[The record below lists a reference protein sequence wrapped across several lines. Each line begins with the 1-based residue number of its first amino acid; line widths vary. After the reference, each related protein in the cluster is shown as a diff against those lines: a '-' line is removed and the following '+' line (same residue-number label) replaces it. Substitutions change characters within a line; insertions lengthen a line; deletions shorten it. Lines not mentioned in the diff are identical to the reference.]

1 MINILVT
8 GSNGQLGNELRKL
21 QSVST
26 DFHFVFTDI
35 AELDITN
42 PDAIEATMK
51 ADDIKVIINCAA
63 YTAVDKAEA
72 DTQAAY
78 RINAAA
84 PGYLAA
90 AAFKFNA
97 LLVHI
102 STDYVFSGEG
112 FRPYTENIPCDPRS
126 TYGMSKLKGELA
138 VIDSGCRYVI
148 IRTSWLYS
156 AFGNNFIK
164 TVRKYGRERGHL
176 NMIYDQIGT
185 PTHAA
190 DLAKTILAI
199 IPECRER
206 ESKIYHYSNEGVC
219 SWYDFAL
226 EILSLSGITCSVDP
240 INTEEY
246 PLPAVRPF
254 YSVLN
259 KGKIKHDFGITIPH
273 WKDSLAQC
281 LKELEQIE
289 TTDIKLSNNGN

>member
-21 QSVST
+21 ESVSP
-26 DFHFVFTDI
+26 DFNFVFTDI
-35 AELDITN
+35 AELDITS
-42 PDAIEATMK
+42 PDAIETMMK
-51 ADDIKVIINCAA
+51 AENIAVIINCAA
-63 YTAVDKAEA
+63 YTAVDKAE
-72 DTQAAY
+72 TETELAY

-84 PGYLAA
+84 PGYLAD
-90 AAFKFNA
+90 AAFKFDA

-112 FRPYTENIPCDPRS
+112 FRPYTENFPSDPRS
-126 TYGMSKLKGELA
+126 TYGTSKLKGEFA
-138 VIDSGCRYVI
+138 VIDSGCRHII

-190 DLAKTILAI
+190 DLAQTILTI
-199 IPECRER
+199 IPHCNDNK
-206 ESKIYHYSNEGVC
+206 SNIYHFSNEGVC

-226 EILSLSGITCSVDP
+226 EILSQSGITCSVTP
-240 INTEEY
+240 INTEDY
-246 PLPAVRPF
+246 PSLAIRPF

-259 KGKIKHDFGITIPH
+259 KSKIKHDFGITIPH
-273 WKDSLAQC
+273 WKESLTRC
-281 LKELEQIE
+281 LKELALIE
-289 TTDIKLSNNGN
+289 STSI

>member
-21 QSVST
+21 KADHP
-26 DFHFVFTDI
+26 DFNFIFTDI

-42 PDAIEATMK
+42 PGAIESFIK
-51 ADDIKVIINCAA
+51 AENISVIINCAA
-63 YTAVDKAEA
+63 YTAVDKAES
-72 DTQAAY
+72 DTAAAY
-78 RINAAA
+78 RINAEA
-84 PGYLAA
+84 PGHLAA

-112 FRPYTENIPCDPRS
+112 FRPYAENNPCNPKS
-126 TYGMSKLKGELA
+126 IYGKSKLNGELG
-138 VIDSGCRYVI
+138 VIASGCKYII
-148 IRTSWLYS
+148 IRTAWLYS
-156 AFGNNFIK
+156 AFGHNFIK

-190 DLAKTILAI
+190 DLASAILAI
-199 IPECRER
+199 IPQCHDRQ
-206 ESKIYHYSNEGVC
+206 SDIYHFTDEGVC

-226 EILSLSGITCSVDP
+226 EILSQSGINCTVSP
-240 INTEEY
+240 ISTEEY
-246 PLPAVRPF
+246 PSPAARPF

-259 KGKIKHDFGITIPH
+259 KAKIKRDFNITIPH
-273 WKDSLAQC
+273 WKESLSRC

-289 TTDIKLSNNGN
+289 SIDI

>member
-21 QSVST
+21 ASVT
-26 DFHFVFTDI
+26 PDFNFVFTDI

-42 PDAIEATMK
+42 PGAIEAIM
-51 ADDIKVIINCAA
+51 IKENISVIINCAA
-63 YTAVDKAEA
+63 YTAVDKAES
-72 DTQAAY
+72 DEVLAY
-78 RINAAA
+78 RINADA
-84 PGYLAA
+84 PGNLAA
-90 AAFKFNA
+90 AALRFDA

-112 FRPYTENIPCDPRS
+112 FRPYTENISCDPRS
-126 TYGMSKLKGELA
+126 TYGMSKLKGEIA
-138 VIDSGCRYVI
+138 VIDSGCRHII

-190 DLAKTILAI
+190 DLAAAILAI
-199 IPECRER
+199 IPQCENHQRE
-206 ESKIYHYSNEGVC
+206 IYHYSNEGVC

-226 EILSLSGITCSVDP
+226 EILDQSGIKCTVAP
-240 INTEEY
+240 ITTFEY
-246 PLPAVRPF
+246 PLPATRPF

-259 KGKIKHDFGITIPH
+259 KAKIKNDFNIKIPH
-273 WKDSLAQC
+273 WKESFTRC

-289 TTDIKLSNNGN
+289 RTAI

>member
-21 QSVST
+21 ALAAT
-26 DFHFVFTDI
+26 DFNFVFTDI

-42 PDAIEATMK
+42 PEAIEAIMK
-51 ADDIKVIINCAA
+51 SEKISVIINCAA
-63 YTAVDKAEA
+63 YTAVDKAET
-72 DTQAAY
+72 DTVLAY
-78 RINAAA
+78 LINAQA

-90 AAFKFNA
+90 AAFRFNA

-112 FRPYTENIPCDPRS
+112 FRPYTENISCDPRS
-126 TYGMSKLKGELA
+126 TYGMSKLKGEIA
-138 VIDSGCRYVI
+138 VIDSGCRHII

-190 DLAKTILAI
+190 DLAGAILAI
-199 IPECRER
+199 IPQCDNRK
-206 ESKIYHYSNEGVC
+206 SDIYHFSNEGVC

-226 EILSLSGITCSVDP
+226 EILDQSGIKCTVAP
-240 INTEEY
+240 ITTYEY

-259 KGKIKHDFGITIPH
+259 KGKIKKDFNIIIPH
-273 WKDSLAQC
+273 WKESLTRC

-289 TTDIKLSNNGN
+289 RTAI

>member
-21 QSVST
+21 ASAAT
-26 DFHFVFTDI
+26 DFNFIFTDI

-42 PDAIEATMK
+42 PEAIEALMMSEK
-51 ADDIKVIINCAA
+51 ISVIINCAA
-63 YTAVDKAEA
+63 YTAVDKAE
-72 DTQAAY
+72 TETVLAY
-78 RINAAA
+78 RINAEA

-90 AAFKFNA
+90 AAFRFNA
-97 LLVHI
+97 LLVHV

-112 FRPYTENIPCDPRS
+112 FRPYTENISCDPRS
-126 TYGMSKLKGELA
+126 TYGSSKLKGEIA
-138 VIDSGCRYVI
+138 VIDSGCRHII

-190 DLAKTILAI
+190 DLAETILTI
-199 IPECRER
+199 IPQCNDRNSE
-206 ESKIYHYSNEGVC
+206 IYHYSNEGVC

-226 EILSLSGITCSVDP
+226 EILDQSGIKCTVAP
-240 INTEEY
+240 ITTFEY
-246 PLPAVRPF
+246 PLPAVRPY

-259 KGKIKHDFGITIPH
+259 KGKIKKDFNIKIPH
-273 WKDSLAQC
+273 WKESLTRC

-289 TTDIKLSNNGN
+289 RTTI

>member
-26 DFHFVFTDI
+26 DYSFVFTDI

-42 PDAIEATMK
+42 PEAIETIMK
-51 ADDIKVIINCAA
+51 AVNIAIIINCAA

-72 DTQAAY
+72 DSGMAY
-78 RINAAA
+78 RINADA

-97 LLVHI
+97 LLVHV

-112 FRPYTENIPCDPRS
+112 FRPYTENQPTDPRS
-126 TYGMSKLKGELA
+126 IYGMSKLKGEMA
-138 VIDSGCRYVI
+138 VIKSGCRHII

-190 DLAKTILAI
+190 DLAQTIMAI
-199 IPECRER
+199 IPQCNEPKN
-206 ESKIYHYSNEGVC
+206 SIYHYSNEGVC

-226 EILSLSGITCSVDP
+226 EILDQSGIKCTVAP

-259 KGKIKHDFGITIPH
+259 KGKIKKEFNITIPH
-273 WKDSLAQC
+273 WKESLTRC
-281 LKELEQIE
+281 LEELEQIE
-289 TTDIKLSNNGN
+289 KTVL

>member
-21 QSVST
+21 QSASP
-26 DFHFVFTDI
+26 DYNFVFTDI

-42 PDAIEATMK
+42 PIAIEALMMTENI
-51 ADDIKVIINCAA
+51 AVIINCAA
-63 YTAVDKAEA
+63 YTAVDKAETDSA
-72 DTQAAY
+72 TAY
-78 RINAAA
+78 RINSDA

-97 LLVHI
+97 LLVHV

-112 FRPYTENIPCDPRS
+112 FRPYTENQPCDPRS
-126 TYGMSKLKGELA
+126 IYGTSKLKGEMA
-138 VIDSGCRYVI
+138 VINSGCRHII

-190 DLAKTILAI
+190 DLAQTIMAI
-199 IPECRER
+199 IPQCNDPK
-206 ESKIYHYSNEGVC
+206 SNLYHYSNEGVC
-219 SWYDFAL
+219 SWYDFAI
-226 EILSLSGITCSVDP
+226 EILDQSGISCTVSP

-246 PLPAVRPF
+246 PLPATRPF

-259 KGKIKHDFGITIPH
+259 KTKIKKDFNITIPH
-273 WKDSLAQC
+273 WKESLTRC

-289 TTDIKLSNNGN
+289 STAL

>member
-21 QSVST
+21 VKVSK
-26 DFHFVFTDI
+26 DYNFVFTDI

-42 PDAIEATMK
+42 PEAIEALMQ
-51 ADDIKVIINCAA
+51 AENIAVIINCAA
-63 YTAVDKAEA
+63 YTAVDKAE
-72 DTQAAY
+72 TETVAAY
-78 RINAAA
+78 RINRDA

-90 AAFKFNA
+90 AALQFNA
-97 LLVHI
+97 LLVHV

-112 FRPYTENIPCDPRS
+112 FRPYTENTSTDPRS
-126 TYGMSKLKGELA
+126 TYGTSKLKGEMA
-138 VIDSGCRYVI
+138 VIDSGCRHII

-190 DLAKTILAI
+190 DLAEAI
-199 IPECRER
+199 MLIISGVIRNQIAFNAG
-206 ESKIYHYSNEGVC
+206 IYHYSNEGVC

-226 EILSLSGITCSVDP
+226 EIIAQSGITCTVAP

-259 KGKIKHDFGITIPH
+259 KGKIKHDFNIKIPY
-273 WKDSLAQC
+273 WKDSLTRC
-281 LKELEQIE
+281 LKELEEIE
-289 TTDIKLSNNGN
+289 TTAI

>member
-21 QSVST
+21 VKVS
-26 DFHFVFTDI
+26 DDCNFVFTDI

-42 PDAIEATMK
+42 PAAIEALMQ
-51 ADDIKVIINCAA
+51 AENIAVIINCAA
-63 YTAVDKAEA
+63 YTAVDKAET
-72 DTQAAY
+72 DTVAAY
-78 RINAAA
+78 RINRDA

-90 AAFKFNA
+90 TALKFNA
-97 LLVHI
+97 ILVHV

-112 FRPYTENIPCDPRS
+112 FRPYTENSSTDPRS
-126 TYGMSKLKGELA
+126 TYGMSKLKAEMA
-138 VIDSGCRYVI
+138 VIDSGCRHII

-190 DLAKTILAI
+190 DLALAIMAI
-199 IPECRER
+199 IPQYDDNKCG
-206 ESKIYHYSNEGVC
+206 IYHYSNEGVC

-226 EILSLSGITCSVDP
+226 EIIAQSGITCTVAP

-259 KGKIKHDFGITIPH
+259 KGKLKHTFNIKIPY
-273 WKDSLAQC
+273 WKDSLTRC
-281 LKELEQIE
+281 LKELEEIE
-289 TTDIKLSNNGN
+289 TTAL

>member
-21 QSVST
+21 QSASP
-26 DFHFVFTDI
+26 DYNFVFTDI

-42 PDAIEATMK
+42 PVAIEALMK
-51 ADDIKVIINCAA
+51 TENIAAIINCAA
-63 YTAVDKAEA
+63 YTAVDKAETDSA
-72 DTQAAY
+72 TAY
-78 RINAAA
+78 RINANA

-112 FRPYTENIPCDPRS
+112 FRPYTENQPCDPRS
-126 TYGMSKLKGELA
+126 IYGTSKLKGEMA
-138 VIDSGCRYVI
+138 VINSGCRHII

-190 DLAKTILAI
+190 DLAQTIMAI
-199 IPECRER
+199 IPQCNDPK
-206 ESKIYHYSNEGVC
+206 SNLNHYSNEGVC
-219 SWYDFAL
+219 SWYDFAI
-226 EILSLSGITCSVDP
+226 EILDQSGIPCTVSP

-246 PLPAVRPF
+246 PLPATRPF

-259 KGKIKHDFGITIPH
+259 KAKIKKDFNITIPH
-273 WKDSLAQC
+273 WKESLIRC

-289 TTDIKLSNNGN
+289 STAL

>member
-21 QSVST
+21 ASVT
-26 DFHFVFTDI
+26 PDFNFVFTDI

-42 PDAIEATMK
+42 PGSIEAIM
-51 ADDIKVIINCAA
+51 IKENISVIINCAA
-63 YTAVDKAEA
+63 YTAVDKAES
-72 DTQAAY
+72 DEVLAY
-78 RINAAA
+78 RINADA
-84 PGYLAA
+84 PGNLAA
-90 AAFKFNA
+90 AALRFDA

-112 FRPYTENIPCDPRS
+112 FRPYTENISCDPRS
-126 TYGMSKLKGELA
+126 TYGMSKLKGEIA
-138 VIDSGCRYVI
+138 VIDSGCRHII

-190 DLAKTILAI
+190 DLAGAILAI
-199 IPECRER
+199 IPQYKDRKSE
-206 ESKIYHYSNEGVC
+206 IYHYSNEGVC

-226 EILSLSGITCSVDP
+226 EILDQSGIKCTVAP
-240 INTEEY
+240 ITTFEY

-259 KGKIKHDFGITIPH
+259 KGKIKKDFNIKIPH
-273 WKDSLAQC
+273 WKESLIRC
-281 LKELEQIE
+281 LHELDQIE
-289 TTDIKLSNNGN
+289 RTAI

>member
-21 QSVST
+21 KSASP
-26 DFHFVFTDI
+26 DFNFVFTDI

-42 PDAIEATMK
+42 PAAIEAIMK
-51 ADDIKVIINCAA
+51 AEDIAVIINCAA
-63 YTAVDKAEA
+63 YTAVDKAESN
-72 DTQAAY
+72 TVAAY
-78 RINAAA
+78 KINTDA

-97 LLVHI
+97 LLVQI

-112 FRPYTENIPCDPRS
+112 FRPYTEDIPCDPRS
-126 TYGMSKLKGELA
+126 TYGKSKLKGELA

-148 IRTSWLYS
+148 IRTAWLYS

-190 DLAKTILAI
+190 DLAGTILNVI
-199 IPECRER
+199 TN
-206 ESKIYHYSNEGVC
+206 SNDKKSNIYHYTNEGVC

-226 EILSLSGITCSVDP
+226 EILSQSEIACTVSP

-246 PLPAVRPF
+246 PLPAVRPY

-259 KGKIKHDFGITIPH
+259 KGKIKHDLGITIPH
-273 WKDSLAQC
+273 WKDSLTRC
-281 LKELEQIE
+281 LKELELIE
-289 TTDIKLSNNGN
+289 TTSI

>member
-8 GSNGQLGNELRKL
+8 GSNGQLGNELRNLK
-21 QSVST
+21 SDST
-26 DFHFVFTDI
+26 DFNFVFTDI

-42 PDAIEATMK
+42 PEAIEALMK
-51 ADDIKVIINCAA
+51 AENISVIINCAA
-63 YTAVDKAEA
+63 YTAVDKAE
-72 DTQAAY
+72 TETVAAY
-78 RINAAA
+78 RINADA
-84 PGYLAA
+84 PGYLAVA
-90 AAFKFNA
+90 ALKFNA

-112 FRPYTENIPCDPRS
+112 FRPYTENISCDPRS

-138 VIDSGCRYVI
+138 VIDSGCRYFI

-190 DLAKTILAI
+190 DLARTILAI
-199 IPECRER
+199 IPQCSDRK
-206 ESKIYHYSNEGVC
+206 SDIYHYSNEGVC

-226 EILSLSGITCSVDP
+226 EILDQSGINCTVAP
-240 INTEEY
+240 INTFEY
-246 PLPAVRPF
+246 PLPAARPF

-259 KGKIKHDFGITIPH
+259 KSKIKHDFNIKIPH
-273 WKDSLAQC
+273 WKESLTRC

-289 TTDIKLSNNGN
+289 TTAI

>member
-21 QSVST
+21 EVASP
-26 DFHFVFTDI
+26 DYNFVFTDI

-42 PDAIEATMK
+42 PVAIEALMMTENI
-51 ADDIKVIINCAA
+51 AAIINCAA
-63 YTAVDKAEA
+63 YTAVDKAETDSA
-72 DTQAAY
+72 TAY
-78 RINAAA
+78 RINADA

-97 LLVHI
+97 LLVHV

-112 FRPYTENIPCDPRS
+112 FRPYTENQPCDPRS
-126 TYGMSKLKGELA
+126 IYGTSKLKGEMA
-138 VIDSGCRYVI
+138 VINSGCRHII

-190 DLAKTILAI
+190 DLAQTIMAI
-199 IPECRER
+199 IPQCNDLK
-206 ESKIYHYSNEGVC
+206 SNLYHYSNEGVC
-219 SWYDFAL
+219 SWYDFAI
-226 EILSLSGITCSVDP
+226 EILDQSGIPCTVSP

-246 PLPAVRPF
+246 PLPATRPF

-259 KGKIKHDFGITIPH
+259 KGKIKKDFNITIPH
-273 WKDSLAQC
+273 WKESLTRC

-289 TTDIKLSNNGN
+289 STAL

>member
-21 QSVST
+21 KSDSP
-26 DFHFVFTDI
+26 DLNFVFTDI
-35 AELDITN
+35 AELDITS
-42 PDAIEATMK
+42 PVAIEAIMK
-51 ADDIKVIINCAA
+51 AENISVIINCAA
-63 YTAVDKAEA
+63 YTAVDKAEN
-72 DTQAAY
+72 DTEVAN

-84 PGYLAA
+84 PGYLAV

-112 FRPYTENIPCDPRS
+112 FRPYTENHPCDPRS
-126 TYGMSKLKGELA
+126 IYGSSKLKGEFA
-138 VIDSGCRYVI
+138 VIESGCRYII

-190 DLAKTILAI
+190 DLAQSILAI
-199 IPECRER
+199 VPQCNDKK
-206 ESKIYHYSNEGVC
+206 SSIYHFSNEGVC

-226 EILSLSGITCSVDP
+226 EILSQSGIACSVTP
-240 INTEEY
+240 INTEDY

-259 KGKIKHDFGITIPH
+259 KSKIKHDFGIIIPH
-273 WKDSLAQC
+273 WKDSLTRC
-281 LKELEQIE
+281 LKELELIE
-289 TTDIKLSNNGN
+289 STSI

>member
-21 QSVST
+21 QSASP
-26 DFHFVFTDI
+26 DYNFVFTDI

-42 PDAIEATMK
+42 PIAIEALMMTENI
-51 ADDIKVIINCAA
+51 AVIINCAA
-63 YTAVDKAEA
+63 YTAVDKAETDSA
-72 DTQAAY
+72 TAY
-78 RINAAA
+78 RINSDA

-97 LLVHI
+97 LLVHV

-112 FRPYTENIPCDPRS
+112 FRPYTENQPCDPRS
-126 TYGMSKLKGELA
+126 IYGTSKLKGEMA
-138 VIDSGCRYVI
+138 VINSGCRHII

-190 DLAKTILAI
+190 DLAQTIMAI
-199 IPECRER
+199 IPQCNDPK
-206 ESKIYHYSNEGVC
+206 SNLYHYSNEGVC
-219 SWYDFAL
+219 SWYDFAI
-226 EILSLSGITCSVDP
+226 EILDQSGISCTVSP

-246 PLPAVRPF
+246 SLPATRPF

-259 KGKIKHDFGITIPH
+259 KAKIKKDFNITIPH
-273 WKDSLAQC
+273 WKESLTRC

-289 TTDIKLSNNGN
+289 STAL

>member
-1 MINILVT
+1 
-8 GSNGQLGNELRKL
+8 
-21 QSVST
+21 
-26 DFHFVFTDI
+26 
-35 AELDITN
+35 
-42 PDAIEATMK
+42 
-51 ADDIKVIINCAA
+51 
-63 YTAVDKAEA
+63 VDKAETDSA
-72 DTQAAY
+72 TAY
-78 RINAAA
+78 RINADA
-84 PGYLAA
+84 PSYLAA

-112 FRPYTENIPCDPRS
+112 FRPYTENQPCDPRS
-126 TYGMSKLKGELA
+126 IYGTSKLKGEMA
-138 VIDSGCRYVI
+138 VINSGCRHII

-190 DLAKTILAI
+190 DLAQTIMAI
-199 IPECRER
+199 IPQCNDPKRNL
-206 ESKIYHYSNEGVC
+206 YHYSNEGVC
-219 SWYDFAL
+219 SWYDFAI
-226 EILSLSGITCSVDP
+226 EILDQSGIPCTVSP

-246 PLPAVRPF
+246 PLPATRPF

-259 KGKIKHDFGITIPH
+259 KGKIKKDFNITIPH
-273 WKDSLAQC
+273 WKESLTRC

-289 TTDIKLSNNGN
+289 STAL

>member
-21 QSVST
+21 KSDST
-26 DFHFVFTDI
+26 DFNFVFTDI

-42 PDAIEATMK
+42 PEAIEALMK
-51 ADDIKVIINCAA
+51 AENISVIINCAA
-63 YTAVDKAEA
+63 YTAVDKAE
-72 DTQAAY
+72 TETVAAY
-78 RINAAA
+78 RINADA
-84 PGYLAA
+84 PGYLAVA
-90 AAFKFNA
+90 ALKFNA

-112 FRPYTENIPCDPRS
+112 FRPYTENISCDPRS

-138 VIDSGCRYVI
+138 VIDSGCRYFI

-190 DLAKTILAI
+190 DLARTILAI
-199 IPECRER
+199 IPQCDDRK
-206 ESKIYHYSNEGVC
+206 SDIYHYSNEGVC

-226 EILSLSGITCSVDP
+226 EILDQSGINCTVAP
-240 INTEEY
+240 INTFEY
-246 PLPAVRPF
+246 PLPAARPF

-259 KGKIKHDFGITIPH
+259 KSKIKHDFNIKIPH
-273 WKDSLAQC
+273 WKESLTRC

-289 TTDIKLSNNGN
+289 TTAI

>member
-21 QSVST
+21 ASVSPA
-26 DFHFVFTDI
+26 FKFVFTDI

-42 PDAIEATMK
+42 PGAIQALIVSK
-51 ADDIKVIINCAA
+51 KISVIINCAA
-63 YTAVDKAEA
+63 YTAVDKAET
-72 DTQAAY
+72 DTELAY
-78 RINAAA
+78 RINADA
-84 PGYLAA
+84 PGFLATA
-90 AAFKFNA
+90 AYKFNI

-112 FRPYTENIPCDPRS
+112 FRPYTENISCDPRS
-126 TYGMSKLKGELA
+126 TYGMSKLKGEIA
-138 VIDSGCRYVI
+138 VIDSGCRHII

-190 DLAKTILAI
+190 DLAVAILAI
-199 IPECRER
+199 IPQYTDQKNE
-206 ESKIYHYSNEGVC
+206 IYHYSNEGVC

-226 EILSLSGITCSVDP
+226 EILDQSGIKCTVAP
-240 INTEEY
+240 ITTFEY

-259 KGKIKHDFGITIPH
+259 KSKIKHDFNIKIPH
-273 WKDSLAQC
+273 WKESLTRC

-289 TTDIKLSNNGN
+289 RTAI

>member
-1 MINILVT
+1 MMINILVT

-21 QSVST
+21 KSASP
-26 DFHFVFTDI
+26 DFNFVFTDI

-42 PDAIEATMK
+42 PIAIEAIMK
-51 ADDIKVIINCAA
+51 AEDIAVIINCAA

-72 DTQAAY
+72 NKVAAY
-78 RINAAA
+78 NINTDA

-97 LLVHI
+97 LLVQI

-112 FRPYTENIPCDPRS
+112 FRPYKEDFPCDPRS
-126 TYGMSKLKGELA
+126 TYGTSKLQGELA
-138 VIDSGCRYVI
+138 VINSGCRYVI
-148 IRTSWLYS
+148 IRTAWLYS

-190 DLAKTILAI
+190 DLAGTILKVI
-199 IPECRER
+199 TN
-206 ESKIYHYSNEGVC
+206 SDDKKSNIYHYTNEGVC

-226 EILSLSGITCSVDP
+226 EILSQSGIACTVSP

-246 PLPAVRPF
+246 PLPAVRPY

-259 KGKIKHDFGITIPH
+259 KGKIKHDLGIAIPH
-273 WKDSLAQC
+273 WKDSLTRC
-281 LKELEQIE
+281 LKELELIE
-289 TTDIKLSNNGN
+289 TTVI

>member
-8 GSNGQLGNELRKL
+8 GSNGQLGNEFRKL
-21 QSVST
+21 SSDAS
-26 DFHFVFTDI
+26 DFNFVFTDI

-42 PDAIEATMK
+42 PEAIEALMK
-51 ADDIKVIINCAA
+51 SENISVIINCAA
-63 YTAVDKAEA
+63 YTAVDKAE
-72 DTQAAY
+72 TETVLAY
-78 RINAAA
+78 RINAEA
-84 PGYLAA
+84 PGNLAT
-90 AAFKFNA
+90 AAFNFNA

-112 FRPYTENIPCDPRS
+112 FRPYTENISCDPRS
-126 TYGMSKLKGELA
+126 TYGMSKLKGEIA
-138 VIDSGCRYVI
+138 VIDSGCRHII

-190 DLAKTILAI
+190 DLAGAILAI
-199 IPECRER
+199 IPQYKDRKSE
-206 ESKIYHYSNEGVC
+206 IYHYSNEGVC

-226 EILSLSGITCSVDP
+226 EILDQSGIKCTVAP
-240 INTEEY
+240 ITTFEY

-259 KGKIKHDFGITIPH
+259 KGKIKKDFNIKIPH
-273 WKDSLAQC
+273 WKESFTRC

-289 TTDIKLSNNGN
+289 RKVI

>member
-21 QSVST
+21 KSGSP
-26 DFHFVFTDI
+26 DFNFVFTDI

-42 PDAIEATMK
+42 LAAIEAIMK
-51 ADDIKVIINCAA
+51 AEAITVIINCAA
-63 YTAVDKAEA
+63 YTAVDKAETA
-72 DTQAAY
+72 TEAAY
-78 RINAAA
+78 RINADA
-84 PGYLAA
+84 PGYLAI

-112 FRPYTENIPCDPRS
+112 FRPYTENFPCDPRS
-126 TYGMSKLKGELA
+126 TYGTSKLKGELA
-138 VIDSGCRYVI
+138 VIGSGCRYVI
-148 IRTSWLYS
+148 IRTAWLYS

-190 DLAKTILAI
+190 DLAGTILTI
-199 IPECRER
+199 MKN
-206 ESKIYHYSNEGVC
+206 SKDKKSDIYHYTNEGVC

-226 EILSLSGITCSVDP
+226 EILSQSGIACTVSP

-273 WKDSLAQC
+273 WKDSLTRC
-281 LKELEQIE
+281 LKELELIE
-289 TTDIKLSNNGN
+289 TTSK

>member
-8 GSNGQLGNELRKL
+8 GSNGQLGNEMRKL
-21 QSVST
+21 ESASP
-26 DFHFVFTDI
+26 DFNFVFTDI
-35 AELDITN
+35 AELDITS
-42 PDAIEATMK
+42 PDAIETMMK
-51 ADDIKVIINCAA
+51 AENIAVIINCAA
-63 YTAVDKAEA
+63 YTAVDKAE
-72 DTQAAY
+72 TEPGLAY
-78 RINAAA
+78 KINAAA
-84 PGYLAA
+84 PGYLAD

-112 FRPYTENIPCDPRS
+112 FRPYTENYSCDPRS
-126 TYGMSKLKGELA
+126 TYGTTKLKGELA
-138 VIDSGCRYVI
+138 VIDSGCRHII

-190 DLAKTILAI
+190 DLAQAILAI
-199 IPECRER
+199 IPQYNENK
-206 ESKIYHYSNEGVC
+206 SNIYHFSNEGVC

-226 EILSLSGITCSVDP
+226 EILSQSGITCSVTP
-240 INTEEY
+240 INTEDY
-246 PLPAVRPF
+246 PSLAVRPF

-259 KGKIKHDFGITIPH
+259 KSKIKHDFGIVIPH
-273 WKDSLAQC
+273 WKESLTRC
-281 LKELEQIE
+281 LKELALIE
-289 TTDIKLSNNGN
+289 STSI

>member
-21 QSVST
+21 QSASP
-26 DFHFVFTDI
+26 DYNFVFTDI

-42 PDAIEATMK
+42 PVAIEALMK
-51 ADDIKVIINCAA
+51 TENIAVIINCAA
-63 YTAVDKAEA
+63 YTAVDKAETDSA
-72 DTQAAY
+72 TAY
-78 RINAAA
+78 RINADA

-97 LLVHI
+97 LLVHV

-112 FRPYTENIPCDPRS
+112 FRPYTENQPCDPRS
-126 TYGMSKLKGELA
+126 IYGTSKLKGEMA
-138 VIDSGCRYVI
+138 VINSGCRHII

-190 DLAKTILAI
+190 DLAQTIMAI
-199 IPECRER
+199 IPQCNDPK
-206 ESKIYHYSNEGVC
+206 SNLYHYSNEGVC
-219 SWYDFAL
+219 SWYDFAI
-226 EILSLSGITCSVDP
+226 EILDQSGIPCTVSP

-246 PLPAVRPF
+246 PLPATRPF

-259 KGKIKHDFGITIPH
+259 KAKIKKDFNITIPH
-273 WKDSLAQC
+273 WKESLTRC

-289 TTDIKLSNNGN
+289 STAL

>member
-21 QSVST
+21 QSASP
-26 DFHFVFTDI
+26 DYNFVFTDI

-42 PDAIEATMK
+42 PVAIEALMK
-51 ADDIKVIINCAA
+51 TENIAVIINCAA
-63 YTAVDKAEA
+63 YTAVDKAETDSA
-72 DTQAAY
+72 TAY
-78 RINAAA
+78 RINADA

-97 LLVHI
+97 LLVHV

-112 FRPYTENIPCDPRS
+112 FRPYTENQPCDPRS
-126 TYGMSKLKGELA
+126 IYGTSKLKGEMA
-138 VIDSGCRYVI
+138 VINSGCRHII

-190 DLAKTILAI
+190 DLAQTIMAI
-199 IPECRER
+199 IPQCNDPKRNL
-206 ESKIYHYSNEGVC
+206 YHYSNEGVC
-219 SWYDFAL
+219 SWYDFAI
-226 EILSLSGITCSVDP
+226 EILDQSGIPCTVSP

-246 PLPAVRPF
+246 PLPATRPF

-259 KGKIKHDFGITIPH
+259 KTKIKKDFNITIPH
-273 WKDSLAQC
+273 WKESLTRC

-289 TTDIKLSNNGN
+289 SKAL

>member
-21 QSVST
+21 QSASP
-26 DFHFVFTDI
+26 DYNFVFTDI

-42 PDAIEATMK
+42 PVAIEALMMTENI
-51 ADDIKVIINCAA
+51 AVIINCAA
-63 YTAVDKAEA
+63 YTAVDKAETDSA
-72 DTQAAY
+72 TAY
-78 RINAAA
+78 RINADA
-84 PGYLAA
+84 PGYLAT

-97 LLVHI
+97 LLVHV

-112 FRPYTENIPCDPRS
+112 FRPYTEDQPCDPRS
-126 TYGMSKLKGELA
+126 IYGTSKLKGEMD
-138 VIDSGCRYVI
+138 VINSGCRHII

-190 DLAKTILAI
+190 DLAQTIMAI
-199 IPECRER
+199 IPQCTEPK
-206 ESKIYHYSNEGVC
+206 SNIYHYSNEGVC
-219 SWYDFAL
+219 SWYDFAI
-226 EILSLSGITCSVDP
+226 EILEQSGIPCTVSP

-246 PLPAVRPF
+246 PLPATRPF

-259 KGKIKHDFGITIPH
+259 KAKIKKDFNITIPH
-273 WKDSLAQC
+273 WKESLTRC
-281 LKELEQIE
+281 LKELEHIE
-289 TTDIKLSNNGN
+289 STDL